1 MKKISLV
8 MIFILIS
15 AFALHADVIEDE
27 VFRLINLERSKVSLP
42 PLPNNQR
49 LHSLALYHSD
59 NMAKNKFFS
68 NTDLEGLDSKGRQ
81 LKLYP
86 EMVGNITE
94 SFTKL
99 DVIPL
104 TDKNAAASIVKNLM
118 NTPDYKKVI
127 LSKDFNAM
135 GVGASKRGVGVYT
148 TVTLANIIAE
158 SVNFKSEVKYG
169 DDITVQYRILNKAPF
184 TDFKIAVEMA
194 DPKAQIVGDD
204 GKTYIGKVI
213 YDVTDAGNT
222 VISKTFKAEYGKG
235 EYKVSLLYKGEHF
248 SSNTRVITVK

>member
-94 SFTKL
+94 SFF
-99 DVIPL
+99 I
-104 TDKNAAASIVKNLM
+104 
-118 NTPDYKKVI
+118 
-127 LSKDFNAM
+127 
-135 GVGASKRGVGVYT
+135 
-148 TVTLANIIAE
+148 
-158 SVNFKSEVKYG
+158 
-169 DDITVQYRILNKAPF
+169 
-184 TDFKIAVEMA
+184 
-194 DPKAQIVGDD
+194 
-204 GKTYIGKVI
+204 
-213 YDVTDAGNT
+213 
-222 VISKTFKAEYGKG
+222 
-235 EYKVSLLYKGEHF
+235 
-248 SSNTRVITVK
+248 